1 MTETLTTAVTGIS
14 AQNQDW
20 LRLKAAATGLQALQ
34 VKDGSVPDPADQ
46 LQAAGH
52 VETIVAAIRAL
63 APAFP
68 HDAAYLEA
76 ARTDFEAWAAGGF
89 AVPDFLSSLLEFQP
103 QELRHDGLQ
112 HLVVFPM
119 YTQNGSSSRQVEAV
133 LVQVI
138 WPEFIAGLESGEYSN
153 KL

>member
-34 VKDGSVPDPADQ
+34 VQDGSVPRVADHAE
-46 LQAAGH
+46 AAQY
-52 VETIVAAIRAL
+52 VDAIVAAVHAL
-63 APAFP
+63 TPAFP

-76 ARTDFEAWAAGGF
+76 VCADFQAWADGGF
-89 AVPDFLSSLLEFQP
+89 AVPDFLSPLLAFQP
-103 QELRHDGLQ
+103 QEQRRDGLQ

-119 YTQNGSSSRQVEAV
+119 YTQNGSS
-133 LVQVI
+133 
-138 WPEFIAGLESGEYSN
+138 N
-153 KL
+153 